1 MDKIIKRG
9 LRQLRTGF
17 NTLESYRKRNLIKID
32 KNEIRK
38 KVQSLHEFDEFEFE
52 EWGVGSK
59 FRMEAFEID
68 QDNQGHGVREK
79 DSFKTFK
86 VTDLKRE
93 SIVKFVC
100 EAADSSGGGCG
111 DLKIYE
117 SRSSSSSG
125 SIDDEMDKSVHVL
138 FTSPSTPSRR
148 AILQTILTE
157 FKPLFKDRRI
167 AVDGA
172 KDKKADWIVV
182 DLKGVVVHIFDADTR
197 ASVDLDG
204 KLEKEMNLEV
214 DEDVDKSKKI
224 STLMDSIKSSL
235 PRVIASRPNFIE
247 KYLKSRRGSGE
258 IPVK

>member
-9 LRQLRTGF
+9 LRQLKTGF
-17 NTLESYRKRNLIKID
+17 NTLENYRKRNLIKID

-38 KVQSLHEFDEFEFE
+38 KVQSLHEVDEFEFE

-68 QDNQGHGVREK
+68 QDNQIQGVKEK
-79 DSFKTFK
+79 DSFKALK
-86 VTDLKRE
+86 VTDLKTE

-117 SRSSSSSG
+117 SKSRSGPG
-125 SIDDEMDKSVHVL
+125 SIDDEMDKSIHVL
-138 FTSPSTPSRR
+138 FSSPSTPSRR

-172 KDKKADWIVV
+172 KDKKADWIVI

-204 KLEKEMNLEV
+204 KLEKEMNEV
-214 DEDVDKSKKI
+214 NEDADEGKI
-224 STLMDSIKSSL
+224 ISYLMDSIKNSL
-235 PRVIASRPNFIE
+235 PRAIASRPNFIE
-247 KYLKSRRGSGE
+247 KYLKSRRSGE